1 MGRKLI
7 RRMPTEKD
15 KSNKIPK
22 GHIAIIVAQH
32 VLLYSSGYVIAS
44 TAYLIHT
51 GIITNDLLPAAVIL
65 VFAVSLYK
73 VGRHVSQLTGIGLCI
88 NCVRLPL
95 QRDSMAMVSTR
106 WEKLFDITS
115 VSGNSI
121 QVRHPICGHSLDG
134 GYRARYRFHS
144 REASVVSRVCES
156 TTALSGDRRWRT
168 VYNTTRQCCRESLGH
183 VRIFR

>member
-15 KSNKIPK
+15 KSNKIQK

-65 VFAVSLYK
+65 VFAVSLYE
-73 VGRHVSQLTGIGLCI
+73 VGRHVS
-88 NCVRLPL
+88 
-95 QRDSMAMVSTR
+95 
-106 WEKLFDITS
+106 
-115 VSGNSI
+115 
-121 QVRHPICGHSLDG
+121 
-134 GYRARYRFHS
+134 
-144 REASVVSRVCES
+144 
-156 TTALSGDRRWRT
+156 
-168 VYNTTRQCCRESLGH
+168 
-183 VRIFR
+183 